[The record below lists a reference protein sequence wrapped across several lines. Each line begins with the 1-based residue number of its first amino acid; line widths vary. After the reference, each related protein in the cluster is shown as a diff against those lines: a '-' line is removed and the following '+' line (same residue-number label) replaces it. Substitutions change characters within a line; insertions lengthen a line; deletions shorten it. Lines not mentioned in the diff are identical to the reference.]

1 MYVFASFSFSPS
13 CFPSLPLLSF
23 FLSFLPFDDTDTLF
37 PFYPFPSPSSLV
49 FRFASLPFSRSFL
62 LPSLPQVEEMLL
74 SKDDKKAV
82 ALFGDKITIDQ
93 ITHLEE
99 KLKVKKIQPPVV
111 APQFPA
117 PQ

>member
-1 MYVFASFSFSPS
+1 
-13 CFPSLPLLSF
+13 
-23 FLSFLPFDDTDTLF
+23 
-37 PFYPFPSPSSLV
+37 
-49 FRFASLPFSRSFL
+49 
-62 LPSLPQVEEMLL
+62 MLL

-82 ALFGDKITIDQ
+82 ALFGDKITLDQ

-99 KLKVKKIQPPVV
+99 KLKVKKIQPPIV